1 MKTCKKNRKGIILI
15 FVIVVFAMVEMF
27 MIIMAGSSNTF
38 IFQADRDYLN
48 ACKQNLTA
56 SGLTWAKK
64 NISSSKAHVSI
75 IELETNDMNIKNS
88 ALKVTVIGGEK
99 GSVQVKINTSCTRG
113 RQTITSDQKFM
124 IEN

>member
-64 NISSSKAHVSI
+64 I
-75 IELETNDMNIKNS
+75 
-88 ALKVTVIGGEK
+88 
-99 GSVQVKINTSCTRG
+99 
-113 RQTITSDQKFM
+113 
-124 IEN
+124 